1 MRSMRILARTAL
13 VALELTGI
21 WLVVGTVARAAMPS
35 AETLVATASM
45 PVARESGGGGV
56 LTPDAAS
63 PVRAPHGGK
72 AMHHRA
78 PKVAS
83 HHPHQGTVAGAVRRA
98 GHRSLPVLAAAES
111 VGPLVSSQPAAPPPA
126 PAATVEPQSPVVA
139 DAAAPAAPPPAAA
152 PAATAEA
159 KKPAVGNVAVPADVR
174 RLAAQAS
181 GWPTAKAS
189 AAPITLESGTGRVL
203 TLTSDAANVFV
214 ADPKVAEVRP
224 ASANSLFVFGVGAGR
239 TTVAAMDATG
249 QVLAQFN
256 VTVRQSGFAAAEA
269 EAEIA
274 RLMPEDHI
282 GVVPQAKGL
291 LLTGYVPSA
300 GEAAR
305 ASSIAHGFLG
315 DGQVVEN
322 QISVGAQVQITLR
335 VRIAEMS
342 RTVVRN
348 LGIDWS
354 ALGTRGSIGTFP
366 ALNIARTSAAG
377 AAASGVCTIGSGLAR
392 AAGIPNS
399 IQCQGASFDAMIN
412 ALAQDNLVRI
422 LAEPTLTTMSGESAS
437 FLAGGEF
444 PIPVGV
450 QNNTISIVF
459 KQYGVSLTFLPTVMS
474 DGRINLH
481 VNPEVSEL
489 TTTGAVQMPAG
500 STSIS
505 VPALTVRRANT
516 TVELGSGQSFAIA
529 GLLQKTSS
537 QADSGL
543 PDLGDVPILGSLFRS
558 DAFQR
563 GESELVIVITPYVVR
578 PVNDPSQ
585 LALPTDGTEPA
596 GDFDRILRLRQVAQT
611 SPAAPSR
618 IPGHAGFVV
627 Q

>member
-1 MRSMRILARTAL
+1 MRTMKTLARVAL
-13 VALELTGI
+13 VALEMTGI

-35 AETLVATASM
+35 AETLVATAAM
-45 PVARESGGGGV
+45 PVARESGGGV
-56 LTPDAAS
+56 LTPGAANA
-63 PVRAPHGGK
+63 VRPHHGVK
-72 AMHHRA
+72 ALHHRA

-83 HHPHQGTVAGAVRRA
+83 RHLHARTVAGAVRSAVQRP
-98 GHRSLPVLAAAES
+98 RPVLAAAES
-111 VGPLVSSQPAAPPPA
+111 VGPLVSSQPASLPPA
-126 PAATVEPQSPVVA
+126 PAATPEPQSPAAV
-139 DAAAPAAPPPAAA
+139 DAAAP
-152 PAATAEA
+152 PAATPEP
-159 KKPAVGNVAVPADVR
+159 KSPAVGDAAVPADVR
-174 RLAAQAS
+174 RLAAKAS

-189 AAPITLESGTGRVL
+189 AAPVTLESGSGRVL

-224 ASANSLFVFGVGAGR
+224 ASANSLFVFGVGPGR
-239 TTVAAMDATG
+239 TTVAAMDSTG
-249 QVLAQFN
+249 NVLAQFN

-274 RLMPEDHI
+274 RLMPGDHI

-305 ASSIAHGFLG
+305 AASIAHGFLG
-315 DGQVVEN
+315 EGQAIEN
-322 QISVGAQVQITLR
+322 QIAVGAQVQISLR

-342 RTVVRN
+342 RTVTR
-348 LGIDWS
+348 
-354 ALGTRGSIGTFP
+354 ALGVNWAAMARLGT
-366 ALNIARTSAAG
+366 TAAG
-377 AAASGVCTIGSGLAR
+377 PFT
-392 AAGIPNS
+392 AGIVTANALSSLVTAPAS
-399 IQCQGASFDAMIN
+399 IATAGVPDANAVID
-412 ALAQDNLVRI
+412 ALAQDNLVHI
-422 LAEPTLTTMSGESAS
+422 LAEPNLTVMSGESAS

-444 PIPVGV
+444 PIPVAV
-450 QNNTISIVF
+450 QNNTISVVF

-489 TTTGAVQMPAG
+489 TTAGAVSTSSG

-505 VPALTVRRANT
+505 IPALTVRRANT

-529 GLLQKTSS
+529 GLLQHGTT
-537 QADSGL
+537 QNDTGV
-543 PDLGDVPILGSLFRS
+543 PGLGDVPILGALFRS

-563 GESELVIVITPYVVR
+563 NESELVIVVTPYIVR
-578 PVNDPSQ
+578 PVSDSAA
-585 LALPTDGTEPA
+585 LTLPTDGITPA

-611 SPAAPSR
+611 NPAAPSR